1 MMSKYRHV
9 FQPLKIG
16 HMVARNRIEVS
27 PGANLLGSEEGFVTR
42 ELIEWTRRMAR
53 GGAGV
58 VTVGMSFV
66 NPMEQALRGFSLDLS
81 SDKVVNGLSRLVE
94 SIHRYGA
101 RASIELAYMEFVPPQ
116 KPQEE
121 LTEEN
126 LARIRNETSINDK
139 VQVRLPAE
147 LSQAD
152 IERIIDC
159 FASAAERCLRAG
171 MDMVLIHG
179 AHEMLISQFLSPHKN
194 KRTDKY
200 GGSIENR
207 SRFVN
212 EMLEAIRE
220 RVGRELAIEYRLSAE
235 ELTPDGIK
243 LEDSLAFA
251 KLIQDKI
258 DLLHVSA
265 GTLSDDQIM
274 GCVIQPTYYERG
286 YNVHYAAAFKEQLQI
301 PVTTVGSIN
310 LDLAEEILA
319 AGRADMVA
327 MLRTIIADPD
337 AVKKAQQG
345 AAATIRPCV
354 RCNTC
359 INRPHYFFLPVRCA
373 VNPLAG
379 REVDFM
385 HEPPSPRQK
394 KVVVIGGGP
403 AGMEAARTAAD
414 RGHEVILF
422 EKEPRLGGTLNK
434 AAAPPF
440 KADMKTY
447 LDWAVQMTTSH
458 PRIKVRLATAATP
471 ELIKAEQPD
480 ALVIA
485 VGARPNKPDIP
496 GINRDH
502 VVWVGDLEP
511 GRVRLGENIIVAG
524 GGMTGC
530 ETALQ
535 LALQGKKVTVVEML
549 TLEEIVTSA
558 PIINMLSLLSLL
570 KKNGV
575 RLLTE
580 TKLDSITA
588 TGALVIDAQGQK
600 QELAGD
606 TVILSLGVIPDREAA
621 ARFDGLAAET
631 YVIGDCAVSRGSIWT
646 ATTTAFDAAM
656 EI

>member
-220 RVGRELAIEYRLSAE
+220 GSAASWP
-235 ELTPDGIK
+235 L
-243 LEDSLAFA
+243 
-251 KLIQDKI
+251 
-258 DLLHVSA
+258 
-265 GTLSDDQIM
+265 
-274 GCVIQPTYYERG
+274 
-286 YNVHYAAAFKEQLQI
+286 
-301 PVTTVGSIN
+301 
-310 LDLAEEILA
+310 
-319 AGRADMVA
+319 
-327 MLRTIIADPD
+327 
-337 AVKKAQQG
+337 
-345 AAATIRPCV
+345 
-354 RCNTC
+354 NTASV
-359 INRPHYFFLPVRCA
+359 PK
-373 VNPLAG
+373 
-379 REVDFM
+379 
-385 HEPPSPRQK
+385 S
-394 KVVVIGGGP
+394 
-403 AGMEAARTAAD
+403 
-414 RGHEVILF
+414 
-422 EKEPRLGGTLNK
+422 
-434 AAAPPF
+434 
-440 KADMKTY
+440 
-447 LDWAVQMTTSH
+447 
-458 PRIKVRLATAATP
+458 
-471 ELIKAEQPD
+471 
-480 ALVIA
+480 
-485 VGARPNKPDIP
+485 
-496 GINRDH
+496 
-502 VVWVGDLEP
+502 
-511 GRVRLGENIIVAG
+511 
-524 GGMTGC
+524 
-530 ETALQ
+530 
-535 LALQGKKVTVVEML
+535 
-549 TLEEIVTSA
+549 
-558 PIINMLSLLSLL
+558 
-570 KKNGV
+570 
-575 RLLTE
+575 
-580 TKLDSITA
+580 
-588 TGALVIDAQGQK
+588 
-600 QELAGD
+600 
-606 TVILSLGVIPDREAA
+606 
-621 ARFDGLAAET
+621 
-631 YVIGDCAVSRGSIWT
+631 
-646 ATTTAFDAAM
+646 
-656 EI
+656 